1 VSETH
6 LLDARALCC
15 GYDGSAVVRDLD
27 LHVDAGEVVALLGAN
42 GAGKTTTLLTLAG
55 ALPALGG
62 EVHFDGERIEHWSA
76 PRLAR
81 RGVSCIPDDRGL
93 FPKLTVR
100 ENLQLASRHRRH
112 AADPLDHFP
121 ELRDRR
127 GTPAGLLSGGQ
138 QQMLAIARAL
148 VRRPRLLLI
157 DELSF
162 GLAPIVVQRLLPI
175 VRSVA
180 DETGA
185 AVRLVEQHV
194 HVGLAIAERA
204 YVLRHGTIAL
214 SGTAAQLNDDPSL
227 LHESYLGTTDE
238 SERTPA

>member
-1 VSETH
+1 MSAH
-6 LLDARALCC
+6 LLEARALCC
-15 GYDGSAVVRDLD
+15 GYGSSVVVRDLD

-55 ALPALGG
+55 SLPALGG
-62 EVHFDGERIEHWSA
+62 EVLLDVEPIQGWPA
-76 PRLAR
+76 PRIAR

-100 ENLQLASRHRRH
+100 ENLQLASRSRRQ
-112 AADPLDHFP
+112 AGDTLDHFP

-148 VRRPRLLLI
+148 VREPRLLLI

-175 VRSVA
+175 LRSIA

-185 AVRLVEQHV
+185 GVLLVEQHV
-194 HVGLAIAERA
+194 HLGLAIADRA

-214 SGTAAQLNDDPSL
+214 SGTAAQLNDDASL
-227 LHESYLGTTDE
+227 LHESYLGASDQP
-238 SERTPA
+238 ERTPR